1 MHRSLIS
8 TAQFLSE
15 KGLARGNPYKVM
27 NSTLIP
33 PTDYE
38 SALDLSEAMIPPQQN
53 VLVAELVSIKN
64 SGHNIKDFSMHK
76 AKKLIDKAEISLE
89 KLKIL

>member
-38 SALDLSEAMIPPQQN
+38 SALDISKAMIPPQQN
-53 VLVAELVSIKN
+53 VLVAELVSLKD
-64 SGHNIKDFSMHK
+64 SDHNITDFSMHK
-76 AKKLIDKAEISLE
+76 AKKLIDKADISLE
-89 KLKIL
+89 KLKSL